1 MRGILYAFIA
11 LTGTIAVIVFM
22 TTDTLSYKTYKE
34 DGHEIARLLEVVEE
48 DDGTKTAR
56 ILDFSRVLYA
66 EEHFTTLRKIVS
78 FYQLDADNIELYH
91 RNRYK
96 RRYTAKK
103 AVYRFRLVRTIRRK
117 DLYQEQ

>member
-1 MRGILYAFIA
+1 MPQETKRHERNLIHFHS
-11 LTGTIAVIVFM
+11 
-22 TTDTLSYKTYKE
+22 TDRHNSSDCLHDKE
-34 DGHEIARLLEVVEE
+34 DGREIARLLEVAEE

-66 EEHFTTLRKIVS
+66 EEHFPTLRKIVS

-96 RRYTAKK
+96 RRYTAMK
-103 AVYRFRLVRTIRRK
+103 AVYRFRLVRTIQRK
-117 DLYQEQ
+117 DLYEGQ

>member
-1 MRGILYAFIA
+1 MRGILYVFIT

-22 TTDTLSYKTYKE
+22 TKDTLSYKTYKE
-34 DGHEIARLLEVVEE
+34 DGREIARLLEVAEE

-56 ILDFSRVLYA
+56 ILDFSRVLYT
-66 EEHFTTLRKIVS
+66 EEHFPTLRKIVS

-96 RRYTAKK
+96 RRYTAMK
-103 AVYRFRLVRTIRRK
+103 AVYRFRLVRTIQRK
-117 DLYQEQ
+117 DLYEGQ

>member
-1 MRGILYAFIA
+1 MRGILYIFIA

-22 TTDTLSYKTYKE
+22 TKDTLSYKTYKE
-34 DGHEIARLLEVVEE
+34 DGREIARLLEVGEE

-66 EEHFTTLRKIVS
+66 EEHFHTLRKIVS

-91 RNRYK
+91 RNIYK
-96 RRYTAKK
+96 RRYTAMK
-103 AVYRFRLVRTIRRK
+103 AVYRFRLVRTIQRK
-117 DLYQEQ
+117 DLYEGQ